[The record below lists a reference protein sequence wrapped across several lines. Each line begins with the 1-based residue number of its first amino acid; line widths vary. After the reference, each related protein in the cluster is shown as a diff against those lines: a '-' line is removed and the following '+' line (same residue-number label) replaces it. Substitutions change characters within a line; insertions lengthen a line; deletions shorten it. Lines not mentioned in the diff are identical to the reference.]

1 MTRVAVEVNGSPC
14 AADVEPRLLLADFL
28 RDHLGLTGT
37 HIGCE
42 QGVCG
47 TCTVHIDGKP
57 ARSCLTL
64 AVQVDGAAIQTV
76 EGLAPA
82 DSGALH
88 PLQVEFREHHALQ
101 CGYCTPG
108 FLMSMEPLLPGLRGA
123 SSSEVREQLAG
134 NLCRCTG
141 YENIVD
147 ATQAAVAALAG
158 GSARRVS
165 VEVERELPA
174 NRERALAAATDPLRL
189 LRVLGIAEPAGCGL
203 TGARGRLRAGAT
215 TIEGVL
221 ELIDVDH
228 DDCVVNLAI
237 EARDTGGPG
246 RASGSLTI
254 AHGAAW
260 LLVTLDLHLVGM
272 PGAPPEAVEA
282 RLRRAAEAWIDSL
295 GR

>member
-1 MTRVAVEVNGSPC
+1 MTWVAVEVNGSPHG
-14 AADVEPRLLLADFL
+14 AHVEPRLLLADFL

-47 TCTVHIDGKP
+47 TCTVHIDGRP

-64 AVQVDGAAIQTV
+64 AVQVDGAAIRTV
-76 EGLAPA
+76 EGLAPHEG
-82 DSGALH
+82 GALH

-108 FLMSMEPLLPGLRGA
+108 FLMSMEPLLPRLRGA
-123 SSSEVREQLAG
+123 SGSEVREQLAG

-147 ATQAAVAALAG
+147 ATQAAVAALAEDP
-158 GSARRVS
+158 AQRVS
-165 VEVERELPA
+165 VEVELELPA
-174 NRERALAAATDPLRL
+174 DREHVLAAATDPLRL
-189 LRVLGIAEPAGCGL
+189 LRALGIGEPVGCGP

-221 ELIDVDH
+221 ELIDVDS
-228 DDCVVNLAI
+228 DRCVANLAI
-237 EARDTGGPG
+237 EARDTSGSG
-246 RASGSLTI
+246 RAGGTVTVALS
-254 AHGAAW
+254 AAR
-260 LLVTLDLHLVGM
+260 LLVTLDLDLVGM
-272 PGAPPEAVEA
+272 PDVPPAAVEA
-282 RLRRAAEAWIDSL
+282 RLRRAAAAW
-295 GR
+295 RP